1 MVGNLGR
8 GENFSAR
15 LVAAVAAKSALPAD
29 AAAVATAAAAAVAA
43 AVPYEWAPR
52 PPESTSA
59 RPVVVGTESLRVP

>member
-29 AAAVATAAAAAVAA
+29 AAAVATAA
-43 AVPYEWAPR
+43 PSEWAPR
-52 PPESTSA
+52 PPESN
-59 RPVVVGTESLRVP
+59 L